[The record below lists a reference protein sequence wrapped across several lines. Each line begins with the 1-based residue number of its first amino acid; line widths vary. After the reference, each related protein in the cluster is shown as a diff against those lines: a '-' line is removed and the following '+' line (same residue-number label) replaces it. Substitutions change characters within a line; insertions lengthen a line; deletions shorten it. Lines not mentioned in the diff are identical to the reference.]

1 MVTIWPSDGNGVGCK
16 SQPSGRRA
24 RFFLLA
30 AAGQQSPDLVVT
42 AHVAGLGL
50 VDIASEDLAYFVNL
64 QSLDLADNELS
75 YSSVL
80 EQLAALQR
88 VAKVS
93 LACNL
98 LSSLT
103 LKEGGMLP
111 DLQELDLSFY
121 LSWT

>member
-50 VDIASEDLAYFVNL
+50 VDIASEDLAYFVNVYVYYH
-64 QSLDLADNELS
+64 SK
-75 YSSVL
+75 L
-80 EQLAALQR
+80 EWIF
-88 VAKVS
+88 
-93 LACNL
+93 
-98 LSSLT
+98 LT
-103 LKEGGMLP
+103 
-111 DLQELDLSFY
+111 FNFF
-121 LSWT
+121 